1 MLNQICSIKKMM
13 FLESNV
19 LDKSLHVLDKSL
31 LQLINL
37 PLNQS
42 INFFSKAQNIS

>member
-19 LDKSLHVLDKSL
+19 LDKPL

-42 INFFSKAQNIS
+42 INFFSKAQIIS